1 MADLKHVGRLTT
13 NNRKCIVAY
22 RVIPNDPDH
31 CLVVHTESLDADQHD
46 SLINM
51 VQSNAGQTAYEL
63 AEAMARTTLVD
74 GRNMLDAFHR
84 QGKLTRVPTNI
95 VEMIPNNQSSINL
108 RELNELIAQQKGV
121 TVNELAVQG
130 DTAPEPMQKTPVNE
144 SDTAKAYTDAAKHTD
159 TNNAETV
166 STQPIAN
173 EPLTDEALASKYRSD
188 ADRLSKEAAELRRM
202 AEDLVPTK
210 KRSTA
215 TKKTATKKSETSVKE

>member
-1 MADLKHVGRLTT
+1 
-13 NNRKCIVAY
+13 
-22 RVIPNDPDH
+22 
-31 CLVVHTESLDADQHD
+31 LDADQHD

-108 RELNELIAQQKGV
+108 RELNEIIAQQRGV

-130 DTAPEPMQKTPVNE
+130 DTAPEPMQQTKASE
-144 SDTAKAYTDAAKHTD
+144 ADTASAYTDTAKHTD
-159 TNNAETV
+159 V
-166 STQPIAN
+166 SATAPASN

-202 AEDLVPTK
+202 AEELVPTK
-210 KRSTA
+210 KRAPA
-215 TKKTATKKSETSVKE
+215 TKKTATKKTEKSVKE

>member
-95 VEMIPNNQSSINL
+95 VEMVPNNQSSINL
-108 RELNELIAQQKGV
+108 RELNEIIAQQKGV

-130 DTAPEPMQKTPVNE
+130 DTSPEPMPETPVSE
-144 SDTAKAYTDAAKHTD
+144 EDTASAYADTAKKTDASST
-159 TNNAETV
+159 TSV
-166 STQPIAN
+166 SD
-173 EPLTDEALASKYRSD
+173 EPLTDEALAAKYRSD
-188 ADRLSKEAAELRRM
+188 ADRLSKEAAQLRRM

-210 KRSTA
+210 KSSSTSK
-215 TKKTATKKSETSVKE
+215 KKTEKSVKE

>member
-1 MADLKHVGRLTT
+1 MSDLKHVGRLTT

-84 QGKLTRVPTNI
+84 QGKLTRVPTDI
-95 VEMIPNNQSSINL
+95 VEMVPNNQSSVNL
-108 RELNELIAQQKGV
+108 RELNELIAQQRGV

-130 DTAPEPMQKTPVNE
+130 DTAPEPMQTPSSE
-144 SDTAKAYTDAAKHTD
+144 SDTARAYTNTAEHAD
-159 TNNAETV
+159 TSSVETV
-166 STQPIAN
+166 PAQPSAS
-173 EPLTDEALASKYRSD
+173 ELLTDEALASKYRSD
-188 ADRLSKEAAELRRM
+188 ADKLSKEAAELRRM
-202 AEDLVPTK
+202 AEELVPTK

-215 TKKTATKKSETSVKE
+215 TKKTATKKTETSVKE